1 MKKVILWSVVSI
13 LILGLAGGAF
23 WWLRRPQV
31 ITFSTGDKLTLL
43 AVDYGKKHTAPGAK
57 PTTATRGA
65 RNATSFN
72 TTADTLV
79 LWIRQEHEANQY
91 AYFQYYVYDKANTA
105 CVETYGSG
113 GSQQAASSVMSV
125 QIPAFP
131 RRQGK
136 FIVRVQE
143 QSNTGQEMS
152 DQKFVISNPARGPF
166 SSWTAEPLPAS
177 KDDDDLSATLTKLV
191 FGADSQVNRN
201 QDNPDDP
208 VNKGVQA
215 TFNVSYKGKPVT
227 NWQPAAIDTSDAT
240 GNHVNGS
247 VSQNQ
252 WQDNDDLA
260 TYQWGLW
267 PDEAAWKLR
276 VEFSKQSGYDDSEIW
291 TVKNIPVVAGRQ
303 QDFWNFGNNRRGAQT
318 NATTTFAETDLNG
331 IHLKIFPATQFTD
344 MNMGNGQMMGGLH
357 IQATP
362 QLPPGMRLTFVKL
375 TDDQGGDIQNYNSGS
390 TGNGKSITY
399 GYQLQ
404 NIGDVTNIN
413 VTIALHQSHFIE
425 FTAKPAKAAA
435 P

>member
-1 MKKVILWSVVSI
+1 MKILLGSIVAI

-31 ITFSTGDKLTLL
+31 ITFSNGDKLTLL
-43 AVDYGKKHTAPGAK
+43 AVDYGKKHTAPGGK
-57 PTTATRGA
+57 PATTAARG
-65 RNATSFN
+65 RNNATSFN

-79 LWIRQEHEANQY
+79 LWIRQDHQPNQY

-113 GSQQAASSVMSV
+113 GSQQAASSLMSV
-125 QIPAFP
+125 QLPAFP

-143 QSNTGQEMS
+143 QSNSGQEVS

-166 SSWTAEPLPAS
+166 SSWSAEPLPAT
-177 KDDDDLSATLTKLV
+177 KDDDDLSATLTKLT

-201 QDNPDDP
+201 QDNSDDP
-208 VNKGVQA
+208 MNKGVQA

-227 NWQPAAIDTSDAT
+227 NWQPVAIDTTDAT

-247 VSQNQ
+247 ANQNQ
-252 WQDNDDLA
+252 WQDNDDLV

-267 PDEAAWKLR
+267 PDEPAWKLR
-276 VEFSKQSGYDDSEIW
+276 VEFSKQSGYDDNELW
-291 TVKNIPVVAGRQ
+291 TVKNIPLVAGRQ
-303 QDFWNFGNNRRGAQT
+303 QDFWNFGNNRRGQT

-331 IHLKIFPATQFTD
+331 VHLKIFPATQFND
-344 MNMGNGQMMGGLH
+344 INMGGGQMQGGLH
-357 IQATP
+357 IEATP
-362 QLPPGMRLTFVKL
+362 SLPAGMRLTFVNL

-404 NIGDVTNIN
+404 NIGGVTNIN
-413 VTIALHQSHFIE
+413 VTLALHKSHFIE
-425 FTAKPAKAAA
+425 FTAKPAKAT